1 MLSVMCKCEMCSAGC
16 EERSVKSEDKVRLA
30 LHCNVIVQVMIL
42 ENNHATASHKVC
54 RGLASTRRVKVL

>member
-1 MLSVMCKCEMCSAGC
+1 MPSVMCKCEVCSVGC

-30 LHCNVIVQVMIL
+30 LHCNVIAQVMFL

-54 RGLASTRRVKVL
+54 RGVASTRRMKVL